1 MAKKGN
7 KGAQVAQRTQ
17 QAPAVGTVAAPTN
30 VTPDGKAKPQIIK
43 TVKAG
48 VKYRGARAAWYEV
61 LCAHEGKPAADFL
74 AATTAK
80 APSLP
85 KSGVQE
91 KASGWLGY
99 FVRTGVAVLE

>member
-1 MAKKGN
+1 MAKPQRK
-7 KGAQVAQRTQ
+7 ATTLVAP
-17 QAPAVGTVAAPTN
+17 AAAVGTVAAPTN
-30 VTPDGKAKPQIIK
+30 VTPEGKAQPQIIVK
-43 TVKAG
+43 VKAG
-48 VKYRGARAAWYEV
+48 VKYRGARQAWYDV
-61 LCAHEGKPAADFL
+61 LCKYEGKPAADFL

-99 FVRTGVAVLE
+99 FIRTGVATVK